1 MKAHYAKINKCEPNA
16 AQRKVLRGE
25 VIKEFDTLLENFNHD
40 VMVQLLYMFHFN
52 SRYNFGEK
60 RLKQLHE
67 DIKEALEGLHARYE
81 LSVNDTA
88 WLCEQKLKEDGIDV
102 DELLKD
108 GETE

>member
-40 VMVQLLYMFHFN
+40 VMVQLLYLFHFK
-52 SRYNFGEK
+52 YGFGQK
-60 RLKQLHE
+60 RLKQLNK
-67 DIKEALEGLHARYE
+67 DIAEALEGLNARYE

-88 WLCEQKLKEDGIDV
+88 WLCEKKLKEDGIDV
-102 DELLKD
+102 DELFKEND
-108 GETE
+108 TK